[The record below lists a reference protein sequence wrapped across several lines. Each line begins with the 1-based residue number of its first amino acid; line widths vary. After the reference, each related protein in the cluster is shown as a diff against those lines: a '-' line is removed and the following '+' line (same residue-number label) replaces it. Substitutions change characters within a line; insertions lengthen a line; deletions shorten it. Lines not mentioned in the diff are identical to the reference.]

1 MTKKP
6 DPTPSF
12 DLTAE
17 PWITANNIQGRPGT
31 YSLIE
36 LLRQAPGLREIT
48 DPNPLTIGALM
59 RLLLAIL
66 HRAINGPR
74 SYADWSKLWNEKS
87 FEQCGVIEYLEG
99 SRERFDLFSE
109 VTPFYQTAG
118 FTAYGTKGSTNTA
131 VSHKLTHDLATGN
144 NKTLFDHSLDEQP
157 LAMTPAQAARG
168 LLTTQL
174 YGLGGGQGPIS
185 NLFSQK
191 HPNLAHAPL
200 IAGALVFLRGDNLF
214 ETLMLN
220 LLRYDADRIP
230 MACIGDDRPIW
241 ERDDLP
247 TPGEKIPTGYLEYL
261 TWRSRHIRLLPE
273 WDGGEILVWH
283 LYIAQAESFP
293 RDFQVHEQDPM
304 FAYRETKDGGLLPLK
319 LQADRALWRDS
330 ASLFEYSTDE
340 KKGNRRR
347 PAAFGQL
354 ANLMGRTIK
363 QQRYFRCF
371 VIGLV
376 NAQANPLL
384 WRMEEMSPPVS
395 LLEDRD
401 QVRELRMAL
410 QRAETVSDRLCY
422 CTRVLAEALLT
433 LNRRSPDKKDLEKME
448 NTLRTGP
455 DYWAALEGPFYEFLK
470 NPNDEAERQWAD
482 SLFTSAREAMERGA
496 AQYVASS
503 ARDLQAQVKGMACLN
518 ASLRKLKDEWY
529 PQEEEVAP

>member
-1 MTKKP
+1 MLTKP
-6 DPTPSF
+6 EPIPSF

-17 PWITANNIQGRPGT
+17 PWITANDIQSRPGS
-31 YSLIE
+31 YSLID
-36 LLRQAPGLREIT
+36 LLRQAPNLREIT

-66 HRAINGPR
+66 HRAIDGPR
-74 SYADWSKLWNEKS
+74 SYGDWSKLWSDGS
-87 FEQCGVIEYLEG
+87 FEHCGVIGYLEDQ
-99 SRERFDLFSE
+99 RAKFDLFSE
-109 VTPFYQTAG
+109 TAPFYQTAD
-118 FTAYGTKGSTNTA
+118 FTLEKSAA
-131 VSHKLTHDLATGN
+131 SHKLTHDLATGN

-168 LLTTQL
+168 LITTQL
-174 YGLGGGQGPIS
+174 YGLGGGQGPVS
-185 NLFSQK
+185 NLFKQK

-230 MACIGDDRPIW
+230 MVCVGEDRPIW

-247 TPGEKIPTGYLEYL
+247 APGEKAPAGYLEYL

-273 WDGGEILVWH
+273 REDEELLVRH

-293 RDFQVHEQDPM
+293 RDFQIHEQDPM
-304 FAYRETKDGGLLPLK
+304 FAYREAKAGGLLPLK
-319 LQADRALWRDS
+319 LEANRALWRDS

-340 KKGNRRR
+340 TKGNRRR
-347 PAAFGQL
+347 PMAFGQL
-354 ANLMGRTIK
+354 AYLMERTIK
-363 QQRYFRCF
+363 KQRYFRCF

-395 LLEDRD
+395 LLEDPH
-401 QVRELRMAL
+401 QARELRLAL
-410 QRAETVSDRLCY
+410 QRAETVGDRLSY
-422 CTRVLAEALLT
+422 CTQKLAKALLT
-433 LNRRSPDKKDLEKME
+433 LNRRTPDKKEVEKME

-455 DYWAALEGPFYEFLK
+455 DYWAALEAPFYEFLK
-470 NPNDEAERQWAD
+470 DPTDEAERLWTD
-482 SLFTSAREAMERGA
+482 KLFSSARKSMERGA

-503 ARDLQAQVKGMACLN
+503 ARDLQAQVKGMACLK
-518 ASLRKLKDEWY
+518 ASLRKLEDEWY
-529 PQEEEVAP
+529 PQEEKEVSP